1 MRVVA
6 NWRCPRCR
14 ETYNLAVAAVDD
26 FNWDDLRYFLRAA
39 QTKTLAGAA
48 RSMGVEHTTIG
59 RRLSAL
65 ERALGAPLVL
75 RGPDGLTLTPLGQR
89 IAPLVQEVE
98 RAVSAARAAAKSECA
113 RVRLSVPQ
121 ALTGLFTQALAQ
133 LRLDHAEISLEIISA
148 NRPPDLKRGE
158 VDLAVLVRTVIDEDL
173 VRRSLGDVGWSLYAT
188 DAYLARHP
196 DRSIRTTC
204 QDTRSSHSPADSTAA
219 PAAKW
224 LAEHAANATV
234 VSRSNASASL
244 VAAAVAGA
252 GLALLPCFLAEAEPA
267 LKRLT
272 PEVLTKHPVSL
283 VYRREVRLAEPV
295 RVVIRFV
302 DRPHAQ
308 ARRTAPRHRPTL
320 TTAVHGCTTPG
331 VDCQSTPARSA
342 ATMTAQLQGECPC
355 WIHCLRIRSDC
366 ASKAAARQSCC
377 CTVR

>member
-1 MRVVA
+1 MPQTTA
-6 NWRCPRCR
+6 TRCR
-14 ETYNLAVAAVDD
+14 ESYNPAVASVDD

-65 ERALGAPLVL
+65 ERTLGAPLVL

-89 IAPLVQEVE
+89 IAPLVEEVE
-98 RAVSAARAAAKSECA
+98 RAVSATRAAVKSECA

-121 ALTGLFTQALAQ
+121 ALTGLFMQALAQ
-133 LRLDHAEISLEIISA
+133 WRRDNPEISLEIISD

-158 VDLAVLVRTVIDEDL
+158 VDLAVLVRAVIDEDL
-173 VRRSLGDVGWSLYAT
+173 VRRSLGDVGWSLYAA
-188 DAYLARHP
+188 DAYLARHAGP
-196 DRSIRTTC
+196 IDPNDLSGHEIV
-204 QDTRSSHSPADSTAA
+204 ALKAESTSA

-272 PEVLTKHPVSL
+272 PDVLIKHSVSL

-302 DRPHAQ
+302 IDVMRKHADSIKG
-308 ARRTAPRHRPTL
+308 TPRH
-320 TTAVHGCTTPG
+320 
-331 VDCQSTPARSA
+331 
-342 ATMTAQLQGECPC
+342 
-355 WIHCLRIRSDC
+355 
-366 ASKAAARQSCC
+366 
-377 CTVR
+377 

>member
-1 MRVVA
+1 VLRKRSGFA
-6 NWRCPRCR
+6 KEHLR
-14 ETYNLAVAAVDD
+14 EHVQQDIQWAVAAVDD

-75 RGPDGLTLTPLGQR
+75 RGPEGLTLTPLGQR
-89 IAPLVQEVE
+89 IAPLVLEVE
-98 RAVSAARAAAKSECA
+98 RAVSAARAAVKAECA

-121 ALTGLFTQALAQ
+121 ALTGLFIQALAQ
-133 LRLDHAEISLEIISA
+133 LRRDHADFSLEIISD

-158 VDLAVLVRTVIDEDL
+158 VDLAVLVRAPIDEDL
-173 VRRSLGDVGWSLYAT
+173 VRRSLGEVGWSLYAA
-188 DAYLARHP
+188 DAYLARRPEPIDPNDLSGHE
-196 DRSIRTTC
+196 IVAIK
-204 QDTRSSHSPADSTAA
+204 ADSASS

-244 VAAAVAGA
+244 VAATVAGA

-272 PEVLTKHPVSL
+272 PDVLVKHSVSL

-295 RVVIRFV
+295 RAVIRFV
-302 DRPHAQ
+302 IEVMRKHTDLMKG
-308 ARRTAPRHRPTL
+308 TPRH
-320 TTAVHGCTTPG
+320 
-331 VDCQSTPARSA
+331 
-342 ATMTAQLQGECPC
+342 
-355 WIHCLRIRSDC
+355 
-366 ASKAAARQSCC
+366 
-377 CTVR
+377 

>member
-1 MRVVA
+1 M
-6 NWRCPRCR
+6 
-14 ETYNLAVAAVDD
+14 AAVDD

-98 RAVSAARAAAKSECA
+98 RAVSVTRAAVKAECA

-121 ALTGLFTQALAQ
+121 ALTGLFTQALTQ
-133 LRLDHAEISLEIISA
+133 LRRDHADISLEIISD

-158 VDLAVLVRTVIDEDL
+158 VDLAVLVRADIDEDL
-173 VRRSLGDVGWSLYAT
+173 VRRSLGEVGWSLYAA
-188 DAYLARHP
+188 DAYLARRAGPIDPNDLSGHE
-196 DRSIRTTC
+196 IVALK
-204 QDTRSSHSPADSTAA
+204 ADSASA

-252 GLALLPCFLAEAEPA
+252 GIALLPCFLAEVEPA

-272 PEVLTKHPVSL
+272 PDVLIKHSVSL
-283 VYRREVRLAEPV
+283 VYRREVRLVEPV

-302 DRPHAQ
+302 IDVMRKQ
-308 ARRTAPRHRPTL
+308 AELLKGTPRH
-320 TTAVHGCTTPG
+320 
-331 VDCQSTPARSA
+331 
-342 ATMTAQLQGECPC
+342 
-355 WIHCLRIRSDC
+355 
-366 ASKAAARQSCC
+366 
-377 CTVR
+377 